1 MVIGLKYMYE
11 IKLGCCDNGQQ
22 NIDLFFNHK
31 RGRETRVN
39 EWNRTNGW
47 VNGIEQNLGG

>member
-11 IKLGCCDNGQQ
+11 IKLGCCDF
-22 NIDLFFNHK
+22 LFNHK

-47 VNGIEQNLGG
+47 VNGIEQSLGG